1 MNLREPPIRSQ
12 KYLRGSKGSPCT
24 FMGPTCNGNPETTVF
39 AHLNG
44 AAFGKGKGQKAHD
57 IAGLDACGCCHAYID
72 VGHGTKPLMTEA
84 EFYWHLLRGV
94 VLTMVNRVRRQI
106 VIVPLDAERLVHDR
120 EAKPRLPKDQR
131 KAVGPSRPLAGTRA
145 SGIKRKL
152 NGTTELR
159 APSRGRAND

>member
-1 MNLREPPIRSQ
+1 MTLRQPPIRSQ

-57 IAGLDACGCCHAYID
+57 IAGLDACFDCHLYVD
-72 VGHGTKPLMTEA
+72 TGHGTKPLMSDA
-84 EFYWHLLRGV
+84 EFNWHLLRGV

-106 VIVPLDAERLVHDR
+106 VIVPLDPERLVHDR
-120 EAKPRLPKDQR
+120 ETKPRLPKDQR
-131 KAVGPSRPLAGTRA
+131 KAVGPSRPMAGTKA
-145 SGIKRKL
+145 SGIKRKF

-159 APSRGRAND
+159 APSRGRE

>member
-1 MNLREPPIRSQ
+1 MNLRQPPIRS
-12 KYLRGSKGSPCT
+12 KRYLNGAKGSPCT

-57 IAGLDACGCCHAYID
+57 IAGCDMCSDCHFYAD

-94 VLTMVNRVRRQI
+94 VLTMLDRARRQI
-106 VIVPLDAERLVHDR
+106 IIVPLDPEHLSSSKPTPKRKPPEQRTKIPARVDAWPTGRKLVSRND
-120 EAKPRLPKDQR
+120 LR
-131 KAVGPSRPLAGTRA
+131 KAS
-145 SGIKRKL
+145 K
-152 NGTTELR
+152 
-159 APSRGRAND
+159 

>member
-1 MNLREPPIRSQ
+1 VNLRETPIRSR
-12 KYLRGSKGSPCT
+12 KYLNGAKGSPCT

-57 IAGLDACGCCHAYID
+57 IAGLDACFECHSYID

-94 VLTMVNRVRRQI
+94 VLTMLNRARRGI
-106 VIVPLDAERLVHDR
+106 IIVPLDPEHLSHERPTPPRKPKAER
-120 EAKPRLPKDQR
+120 APIANR
-131 KAVGPSRPLAGTRA
+131 KTEWP
-145 SGIKRKL
+145 KRKL
-152 NGTTELR
+152 VSRNSLKRQETTK
-159 APSRGRAND
+159 